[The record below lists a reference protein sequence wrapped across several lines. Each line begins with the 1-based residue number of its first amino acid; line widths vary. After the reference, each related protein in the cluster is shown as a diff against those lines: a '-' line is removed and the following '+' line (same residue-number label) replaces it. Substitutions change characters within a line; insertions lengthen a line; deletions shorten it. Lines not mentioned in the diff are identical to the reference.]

1 MKMWLTTTKLA
12 KLEGVT
18 SQTIRRHI
26 EEGKYDEVKRT
37 KNGHFRVYIKQ
48 KEKVIIYARVSSGK
62 QKSSL
67 ECQVERLRQHY
78 PNAEIITD
86 IASSFNFKRKG
97 IETLLEYALYGIAVK
112 FVATNRDRVARSGFE
127 IIKKI
132 VESSGGNIELLDEE
146 TDSEETC
153 FNTTELIAFIT
164 SFCNS
169 YYGKRSAKIRRTDKT
184 KNKSK
189 SQNISS
195 E

>member
-1 MKMWLTTTKLA
+1 MWVTTTKLA
-12 KLEGVT
+12 KMEGVT

-48 KEKVIIYARVSSGK
+48 KERQIIYARISSRP
-62 QKSSL
+62 QANSL

-78 PNAEIITD
+78 PHAEIITD

-97 IETLLEYALYGIAVK
+97 IETLLECALSGVAVK
-112 FVATNRDRVARSGFE
+112 VVATNRDRIARSGFE
-127 IIKKI
+127 LIKKI
-132 VESSGGNIELLDEE
+132 VESSGGSIELLDEE
-146 TDSEETC
+146 IDSKEDP

-169 YYGKRSAKIRRTDKT
+169 YYGKRSAKIRGADKT
-184 KNKSK
+184 KNKSE
-189 SQNISS
+189 SQNIPHK
-195 E
+195 